1 MSDYEHTPKKRG
13 LFKRFL
19 PYYRK
24 YTKIM
29 MFDLF
34 CALFTTF
41 CELILPLIA
50 RYITDK
56 ASTDVASLTTT
67 AILSVGGIYLVLRV
81 IDTAANY
88 YMASVGHVMG
98 AKMETDMRRDM
109 FAHLQELSSSFYD
122 NTKVGQIMSRIT
134 NDLFDVTEFA
144 HHCPE
149 ELFISTIKI
158 VVSFIILGSFNIWL
172 TLIIFSIIPLIIIC
186 TRYFNIKM
194 RKQFK
199 RQRMQI
205 GELNAQVEDALLGIR
220 VVHSF
225 ANEECEKEKF
235 EGGNSKLLDI
245 KKMSYRYMAGFQS
258 STRLFDGLMYII
270 IVVAGAFFIKYGK
283 ITAGDFTAYLLYAST
298 LLSSIRRIV
307 DFMEQFQRGMTG
319 IERFFEIMD
328 APVEIT
334 DSPNAVDL
342 EDVKGDIQ
350 FDNVTFRYSS
360 ENENVLNNLSLH
372 VNPGDTIAL
381 VGPSGGGK
389 TTLCSLI
396 PRFYDITDGKILI
409 DGKDIQSLK
418 IKSLRSNI
426 GVVQQDIYLFSGTVF
441 ENIEYGRPGASREE
455 VAEAARLA
463 GAHDFILDL
472 ENGYDTYVG
481 ERGVKLSGGQ
491 KQRIGI
497 ARVFLKNP
505 PILILDEATSAL
517 DNESE
522 RLVQESLERLAKG
535 RTTFVIAHRLTT
547 IKNASTILV
556 LTENGIEEKGTHE
569 ELLSA
574 GGLYSHMYRM
584 YHV

>member
-1 MSDYEHTPKKRG
+1 MV
-13 LFKRFL
+13 
-19 PYYRK
+19 
-24 YTKIM
+24 
-29 MFDLF
+29 FDLF

-50 RYITDK
+50 RFITDN
-56 ASTDVASLTTT
+56 ATNDIAALTTR
-67 AILSVGGIYLVLRV
+67 AILSVGAIYLVLRI

-109 FAHLQELSSSFYD
+109 FAHLQNLSSSFYD

-172 TLIIFSIIPLIIIC
+172 TLIIFSIIPLIIIS
-186 TRYFNIKM
+186 TRYFNVKM
-194 RKQFK
+194 RTQFK
-199 RQRMQI
+199 RQRTQI

-245 KKMSYRYMAGFQS
+245 KKVSYKYMAGFQS
-258 STRLFDGLMYII
+258 STRLFDGLMYIV

-328 APVEIT
+328 SPVEIT
-334 DSPNAVDL
+334 DAPNAVDL
-342 EDVKGDIQ
+342 NDVSGDIQ
-350 FDNVTFRYSS
+350 FDNVTFSYSS

-372 VNPGDTIAL
+372 VKPGDTVAL

-396 PRFYDITDGKILI
+396 PRFYDVTDGTISI
-409 DGKDIQSLK
+409 DGKDIKSLK
-418 IKSLRSNI
+418 LKSLRSNI
-426 GVVQQDIYLFSGTVF
+426 GVVQQDIYLFSGTVY
-441 ENIEYGRPGASREE
+441 ENIEYGRPGATKAEIM
-455 VAEAARLA
+455 EAAKLA
-463 GAHDFILDL
+463 GAHDFIMDL
-472 ENGYDTYVG
+472 EDGYDTYVG

-491 KQRIGI
+491 KQRVGI

-522 RLVQESLERLAKG
+522 RIVQESLERLAKG

-556 LTENGIEEKGTHE
+556 LTENGIEEKGNHK
-569 ELLSA
+569 ELLEA
-574 GGLYSHMYRM
+574 GGLYSHMYSM
-584 YHV
+584 YRS

>member
-1 MSDYEHTPKKRG
+1 MSESKPKKKG
-13 LFKRFL
+13 LFRRFL
-19 PYYRK
+19 PYYK
-24 YTKIM
+24 TYKGIM
-29 MFDLF
+29 IFDLI

-50 RYITDK
+50 RYITDR
-56 ASTDVASLTTT
+56 ATTDISSLTTR
-67 AILSVGGIYLVLRV
+67 AILSVGGIYLLMRL
-81 IDTAANY
+81 IDIAANY
-88 YMASVGHVMG
+88 YMANMGHVMG
-98 AKMETDMRRDM
+98 ARMETDMRRDM
-109 FAHLQELSSSFYD
+109 FAHLQNLSASFYD
-122 NTKVGQIMSRIT
+122 NTKVGTIMSRIT

-149 ELFISTIKI
+149 ELFISFVKI
-158 VVSFIILGSFNIWL
+158 VVSFIILSTFNVWL
-172 TLIIFSIIPLIIIC
+172 TLIIFAVVPLIVIF
-186 TRYFNIKM
+186 TRYFNKKM
-194 RKQFK
+194 REQFSA
-199 RQRMQI
+199 QRTQI

-235 EGGNSKLLDI
+235 EDGNEKLLSI
-245 KKMSYRYMAGFQS
+245 KRLSYKYMAGFQS
-258 STRLFDGLMYII
+258 TNRFFDGLMYII
-270 IVVAGAFFIKYGK
+270 IVVAGAFFLKAGK
-283 ITAGDFTAYLLYAST
+283 ITAADFTAFLLYAAT
-298 LLSSIRRIV
+298 LLGSIRRIV

-319 IERFFEIMD
+319 IERFFEILD
-328 APVEIT
+328 TPIEIS
-334 DSPNAVDL
+334 DSPDAQELTEVT
-342 EDVKGDIQ
+342 GDIL
-350 FDNVTFRYSS
+350 FDNVTFSYST
-360 ENENVLNNLSLH
+360 ETDNVLNHLSLH
-372 VNPGDTIAL
+372 VTPGDTIAL

-396 PRFYDITDGKILI
+396 PRFYDATDGVISI
-409 DGKDIQSLK
+409 DGKDIKSLTL
-418 IKSLRSNI
+418 KSLRENI

-441 ENIEYGRPGASREE
+441 ENIEYGCPGATREQVE
-455 VAEAARLA
+455 EAARLA
-463 GAHDFILDL
+463 GAHDFITEL
-472 ENGYDTYVG
+472 EKGYDTYVG

-522 RLVQESLERLAKG
+522 RIVQESLERLAKG

-569 ELLSA
+569 ELLA
-574 GGLYSHMYRM
+574 KNGLYGHMYAM
-584 YHV
+584 YSS

>member
-1 MSDYEHTPKKRG
+1 MKQKTKKQG

-19 PYYRK
+19 PYYKK
-24 YTKIM
+24 YTKVM
-29 MFDLF
+29 VFDLF

-50 RYITDK
+50 RFITDK
-56 ASTDVASLTTT
+56 ATNDIAALTTR
-67 AILSVGGIYLVLRV
+67 AILSVGAIYLVLRI

-98 AKMETDMRRDM
+98 ARMETDMRRDM
-109 FAHLQELSSSFYD
+109 FAHLQNLSSSFYD

-172 TLIIFSIIPLIIIC
+172 TLIIFSIIPLIIIS
-186 TRYFNIKM
+186 TRYFNVKM
-194 RKQFK
+194 RTQFK
-199 RQRMQI
+199 RQRTQI

-245 KKMSYRYMAGFQS
+245 KKVSYKYMAGFQS
-258 STRLFDGLMYII
+258 STRLFDGLMYIV

-328 APVEIT
+328 SPVEIT
-334 DSPNAVDL
+334 DAPNAVNL
-342 EDVKGDIQ
+342 NDVSGDIQ
-350 FDNVTFRYSS
+350 FDNVTFSYSS

-372 VNPGDTIAL
+372 VKPGDTVAL

-396 PRFYDITDGKILI
+396 PRFYDVTDGTISI
-409 DGKDIQSLK
+409 DGKDIKSLK
-418 IKSLRSNI
+418 LKSLRSNI
-426 GVVQQDIYLFSGTVF
+426 GVVQQDIYLFSGTVY
-441 ENIEYGRPGASREE
+441 ENIEYGRPGATKAEIM
-455 VAEAARLA
+455 EAAKLA
-463 GAHDFILDL
+463 GAHDFIMDL
-472 ENGYDTYVG
+472 EDGYDTYVG

-491 KQRIGI
+491 KQRVGI

-522 RLVQESLERLAKG
+522 RIVQESLERLAKG

-556 LTENGIEEKGTHE
+556 LTENGIEEKGTHK
-569 ELLSA
+569 ELLEA
-574 GGLYSHMYRM
+574 GGLYSHMYSM
-584 YHV
+584 YRS

>member
-1 MSDYEHTPKKRG
+1 MV
-13 LFKRFL
+13 
-19 PYYRK
+19 
-24 YTKIM
+24 
-29 MFDLF
+29 FDLF

-50 RYITDK
+50 RFITDN
-56 ASTDVASLTTT
+56 ATNDIAALTTR
-67 AILSVGGIYLVLRV
+67 AILSVGAIYLVLRI

-109 FAHLQELSSSFYD
+109 FAHLQNLSSSFYD

-172 TLIIFSIIPLIIIC
+172 TLIIFSIIPLIIIS
-186 TRYFNIKM
+186 TRYFNVKM
-194 RKQFK
+194 RTQFK
-199 RQRMQI
+199 RQRTQI

-245 KKMSYRYMAGFQS
+245 KKVSYKYMAGFQS
-258 STRLFDGLMYII
+258 STRLFDGLMYIV

-328 APVEIT
+328 SPVEIT
-334 DSPNAVDL
+334 DAPNAVDL
-342 EDVKGDIQ
+342 NDVSGDIQ
-350 FDNVTFRYSS
+350 FDNVTFSYSS

-372 VNPGDTIAL
+372 VKPGDTVAL

-396 PRFYDITDGKILI
+396 PRFYDVTDGTISI
-409 DGKDIQSLK
+409 DGKDIKSLK
-418 IKSLRSNI
+418 LKSLRSNI
-426 GVVQQDIYLFSGTVF
+426 GVVQQDIYLFSGTVY
-441 ENIEYGRPGASREE
+441 ENIEYGRPGATKAEIM
-455 VAEAARLA
+455 EAAKLA
-463 GAHDFILDL
+463 GAHDFIMDL
-472 ENGYDTYVG
+472 EDG
-481 ERGVKLSGGQ
+481 
-491 KQRIGI
+491 
-497 ARVFLKNP
+497 
-505 PILILDEATSAL
+505 
-517 DNESE
+517 
-522 RLVQESLERLAKG
+522 
-535 RTTFVIAHRLTT
+535 
-547 IKNASTILV
+547 
-556 LTENGIEEKGTHE
+556 
-569 ELLSA
+569 
-574 GGLYSHMYRM
+574 
-584 YHV
+584 

>member
-1 MSDYEHTPKKRG
+1 MKQKTKKQG

-19 PYYRK
+19 PYYKK
-24 YTKIM
+24 YTKVM
-29 MFDLF
+29 VFDLF

-50 RYITDK
+50 RFITDK
-56 ASTDVASLTTT
+56 ATNDIAALTTR
-67 AILSVGGIYLVLRV
+67 AILSVGAIYLVLRI

-98 AKMETDMRRDM
+98 ARMETDMRRDM
-109 FAHLQELSSSFYD
+109 FAHLQNLSSSFYD

-172 TLIIFSIIPLIIIC
+172 TLIIFSIIPLIIIS
-186 TRYFNIKM
+186 TRYFNVKM
-194 RKQFK
+194 RTQFK
-199 RQRMQI
+199 RQRTQI

-245 KKMSYRYMAGFQS
+245 KKVSYKYMAGFQS
-258 STRLFDGLMYII
+258 STRLFDGLMYIV

-328 APVEIT
+328 SPVEIT
-334 DSPNAVDL
+334 DAPNAVDFN
-342 EDVKGDIQ
+342 DVSGDIQ
-350 FDNVTFRYSS
+350 FDNVTFSYSS

-372 VNPGDTIAL
+372 VKPGDTVAL

-396 PRFYDITDGKILI
+396 PRFYDVTDGTISI
-409 DGKDIQSLK
+409 DGKDIKSLK
-418 IKSLRSNI
+418 LKSLRSNI
-426 GVVQQDIYLFSGTVF
+426 GVVQQDIYLFSGTVY
-441 ENIEYGRPGASREE
+441 ENIEYGRPGATKAEIM
-455 VAEAARLA
+455 EAAKLA
-463 GAHDFILDL
+463 GAHDFIMDL
-472 ENGYDTYVG
+472 EDGYDTYVG

-491 KQRIGI
+491 KQRVGI

-522 RLVQESLERLAKG
+522 RIVQESLERLAKG

-556 LTENGIEEKGTHE
+556 LTENGIEEKGTHK
-569 ELLSA
+569 ELLEA
-574 GGLYSHMYRM
+574 GGLYSHMYSM
-584 YHV
+584 YRS

>member
-1 MSDYEHTPKKRG
+1 MNRATPSFKKRG

-19 PYYRK
+19 PYYKK
-24 YTKIM
+24 YKRIM
-29 MFDLF
+29 AFDLF
-34 CALFTTF
+34 CALFTTV

-50 RYITDK
+50 RFITDR
-56 ASTDVASLTTT
+56 ATTNIASLTTR
-67 AILSVGGIYLVLRV
+67 AILSVGAIYLILRL

-88 YMASVGHVMG
+88 YMANAGHVMG
-98 AKMETDMRRDM
+98 ARMETDMRKDM
-109 FAHLQELSSSFYD
+109 FSHLQNLSSSFYD

-149 ELFISTIKI
+149 ELFISGVKI
-158 VVSFIILGSFNIWL
+158 IASFAILGTFNIWL
-172 TLIIFSIIPLIIIC
+172 TLIIFSLIPLVIIC
-186 TRYFNIKM
+186 TRYFNKKM
-194 RKQFK
+194 RAQFK
-199 RQRMQI
+199 RQRAQI
-205 GELNAQVEDALLGIR
+205 GELNASVEDSLLGIR

-225 ANEECEKEKF
+225 TNEDCEREKF
-235 EGGNSKLLDI
+235 ENGNTRLLDI
-245 KKMSYRYMAGFQS
+245 KRLSYRYMAGFQS
-258 STRLFDGLMYII
+258 STRLFDGLMYIT
-270 IVVAGAFFIKYGK
+270 IVVAGAFFIKNGK
-283 ITAGDFTAYLLYAST
+283 ITPADFTAYLLYAST
-298 LLSSIRRIV
+298 LLASIRRIV

-328 APVEIT
+328 TPVEIF
-334 DSPNAVDL
+334 DSPDAVDL
-342 EDVKGDIQ
+342 NDVTGDIR

-360 ENENVLNNLSLH
+360 ETDEVLSHLSLH
-372 VNPGDTIAL
+372 VKPGDTVAL

-396 PRFYDITDGKILI
+396 PRFYDASAGSILI
-409 DGKDIQSLK
+409 DGKDIKSLTL
-418 IKSLRSNI
+418 KSLRKSI
-426 GVVQQDIYLFSGTVF
+426 GVVQQDIYLFSGSVY
-441 ENIEYGRPGASREE
+441 ENIEYGSPGASREE
-455 VAEAARLA
+455 IINAAKLA
-463 GAHDFILDL
+463 GAHDFIKEL

-522 RLVQESLERLAKG
+522 RIVQSSLERLAKG

-547 IKNASTILV
+547 VKNASTILV
-556 LTENGIEEKGTHE
+556 LTEKGIEEKGTHE
-569 ELLSA
+569 ELLEK
-574 GGLYSHMYRM
+574 GGLYSRMYRM
-584 YHV
+584 YGA

>member
-1 MSDYEHTPKKRG
+1 MKQKTKTKG

-19 PYYRK
+19 PYYKK
-24 YTKIM
+24 YTRVM
-29 MFDLF
+29 VFDLF

-50 RYITDK
+50 RYITDR
-56 ASTDVASLTTT
+56 ATNDVASLTTR
-67 AILSVGGIYLVLRV
+67 AILSVGAIYLVLRI

-98 AKMETDMRRDM
+98 AKMEADMRRDM
-109 FAHLQELSSSFYD
+109 FAHLQNLSSSFYD

-172 TLIIFSIIPLIIIC
+172 TLIIFSIIPLIVIS
-186 TRYFNIKM
+186 TRYFNVKM
-194 RKQFK
+194 RTQFK
-199 RQRMQI
+199 RQRTQI

-245 KKMSYRYMAGFQS
+245 KRISYKYMAGFQS
-258 STRLFDGLMYII
+258 STRLFDGLMYIV

-328 APVEIT
+328 SPVEIT
-334 DSPNAVDL
+334 DSPGAEDL
-342 EDVKGDIQ
+342 TDVSGDIQ
-350 FDNVTFRYSS
+350 FENVTFSYSAD
-360 ENENVLNNLSLH
+360 NENVLNNLSLH
-372 VNPGDTIAL
+372 VKPGDTVAL

-396 PRFYDITDGKILI
+396 PRFYDVTDGNITI
-409 DGKDIQSLK
+409 DGKDIKSLTL
-418 IKSLRSNI
+418 KSLRSNI
-426 GVVQQDIYLFSGTVF
+426 GVVQQDIYLFSGTVY
-441 ENIEYGRPGASREE
+441 ENIEYGRPGASKAEIM
-455 VAEAARLA
+455 EAAKLA
-463 GAHDFILDL
+463 GAHDFIMDL
-472 ENGYDTYVG
+472 EDGYDTYVG

-522 RLVQESLERLAKG
+522 RIVQDSLERLAKG

-569 ELLSA
+569 ELLKA
-574 GGLYSHMYRM
+574 GGLYSHMYSM
-584 YHV
+584 YSS